1 MRETFGATI
10 ILAIALN
17 ATSCTQSGKEAPD
30 RPSRT
35 GRMSGKTL
43 AETIADNRT
52 PLLSL
57 PGVLK
62 VEAGDCETDSCI
74 KVFVD
79 KKTEILASQIPLML
93 ETWRVEIVESGM

>member
-1 MRETFGATI
+1 MKKLLKATI
-10 ILAIALN
+10 VLAVILN
-17 ATSCTQSGKEAPD
+17 CTSCTDTGKKASN
-30 RPSRT
+30 RPNRT
-35 GRMSGKTL
+35 ERISGKTL
-43 AETIADNRT
+43 AETIADNLMH
-52 PLLSL
+52 LLSL

-93 ETWRVEIVESGM
+93 ETWRVDVVESGR